1 MTISVAVVGAFGRMG
16 QLAVSLIDSSADLR
30 LHSKLG
36 SQSPLEAMHG
46 ADVVLDLTVPQV
58 SPGVV
63 NHAVD
68 SGHRIVVGTSGWSG
82 QAIEKLRSRVDALGN
97 GSAALIVPN
106 FSIGAALA
114 QSFAQVAA
122 RYFSSVEIVE
132 QHHAEKLDS
141 PSGTATRTA
150 ELIHE
155 ARGGQPQPLIPGVE
169 QPARGQVVAGVPIH
183 SIRLQGALA
192 RQETIFGGVAE
203 QLILQHTVSS
213 PQAYQQGL
221 HLALTSSPQLKSVTV
236 GLATL
241 LKL

>member
-1 MTISVAVVGAFGRMG
+1 MTLSVAVVGASGRMG
-16 QLAVSLIDSSADLR
+16 QLAVSLIDASADLR

-36 SQSPLEAMHG
+36 SQTPLDTMRG
-46 ADVVLDLTVPQV
+46 ADVVLDLTLPSV

-63 NHAVD
+63 NYAVD
-68 SGHRIVVGTSGWSG
+68 LGQRVVVGTSGWSQ
-82 QAIEKLRSRVDALGN
+82 QAIEELRRRIDFLDN

-132 QHHAEKLDS
+132 QHHAEKADS
-141 PSGTATRTA
+141 PSGTAIRTA
-150 ELIHE
+150 ELIHA
-155 ARGGQPQPLIPGVE
+155 ARASQTQPLIPGVE

-183 SIRLQGALA
+183 SVRLQGALA
-192 RQETIFGGVAE
+192 RQETIFGGTSE
-203 QLILQHTVSS
+203 QLILHHTVTS

-221 HLALTSSPQLKSVTV
+221 YLALTKSSQLKSVSV
-236 GLATL
+236 GLAAL
-241 LKL
+241 LQL